1 MPLLGA
7 CVGVGTGVACAEPH
21 TSDAIARLPATRV
34 FGGGLKNGIE
44 HLSNLLGSAFPSD
57 FCLTC
62 DLIGRS
68 DGRVI
73 KRTQLLL

>member
-1 MPLLGA
+1 
-7 CVGVGTGVACAEPH
+7 
-21 TSDAIARLPATRV
+21 V